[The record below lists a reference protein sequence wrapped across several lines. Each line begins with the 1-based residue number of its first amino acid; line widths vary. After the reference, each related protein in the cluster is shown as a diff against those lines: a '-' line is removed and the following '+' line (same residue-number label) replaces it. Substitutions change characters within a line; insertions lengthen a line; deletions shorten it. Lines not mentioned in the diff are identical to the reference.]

1 MREPSQSH
9 VPRFKIGQSV
19 KFRNAHAERGSK
31 KYFSGSGT
39 ITAVI
44 QPGIE
49 GYSPN
54 DGRFRYEI
62 DTIYLQNQDSSGW
75 VLQEDLRTNEVVLM
89 VSSES
94 SGVEA
99 LHPLDFIGIDTCSA
113 MSVSTEEK
121 DFLFIDKSDDARS
134 SAALN
139 GVGGG
144 KSKVGGRGPLMIKA
158 MDTNGE
164 EVFVVD
170 PAGVYLISSKSQ
182 ARLRIF
188 GQQRMKFFGFFLQQ
202 NKFGD
207 KEDYLVYKDQRMFK
221 METKR
226 GILMLKARAISSE
239 ERNDKQINVKID
251 VLLRDGKL
259 RIEEFWKKDL
269 DCCFGVNVLN
279 GKAEEDDVS
288 VTSLVVNEAKLTKLE
303 LARLD
308 HWRMAHRTSTGERFI
323 EPCQCCEMA
332 KHKSQFKKNARYNGT
347 SISTG
352 KPYWRLYV
360 DGYGGQNSMGD
371 PSYQGAIGG
380 YVFVCPVS
388 GQIKVKLYGTTEQYP
403 AMLYQ
408 VLQEI
413 ESEGFVCRELY
424 CDTHAVNLSAA
435 AEEVASMFKVKI
447 IPISGGTPQELAY
460 AESAV
465 RTVGQMSRSQMIG
478 AKHLPQFCW
487 GLSDLHA
494 ANTHR
499 LIPQKAKGGKSPYQ
513 ITTGRIPDLDVM
525 FAKIFGC
532 PCQYEPAYEVEHK
545 RSPKTE
551 WGWFVGVQ
559 WPMALILR
567 PSDHKVLSISR
578 RKVHCH
584 ELIYAR
590 FDPSSGCKP
599 EALFE
604 DFVLS
609 DKEIGEAIEKAK
621 NSIAVETK
629 QQIPH
634 VDPMHVEIPDHV
646 LSIKCL
652 SDYKR
657 NAELNTPCLDPV
669 PSSMKESYNQVPQQI
684 DLGENI
690 PEPLKPN
697 KDLLLEEIR
706 KFKDNARQGS
716 ITDSIRKALH
726 KVEEELR
733 NTEPGRNALK
743 KRRVEIRGVS
753 PSNVLD
759 EKRLR
764 NDPDWPKTMSVKDEG
779 DLPVFSE
786 YRTSKGIQPLDRVRM
801 LTSRFGKAYAKGRPK
816 YTEGIVRKRV
826 GQMVDVLWDGTTDG
840 MTMRSHKS
848 HMKRIGTALPVF
860 CDLTTPMTQMIW
872 PFKSLETILPVLEVG
887 SCLSESDV
895 NSGGNWPKD
904 FYEAL
909 VRPDWR
915 LWVEAVKSENES
927 WNTFDACEEI
937 PYNNIIS
944 GASVIPLGELFTIK
958 RNGKY
963 KFRQIALGNMLKE
976 GKDYG
981 ETFASTISGDGL
993 RWFCSLAV
1001 TCGMPVKGWDATTG
1015 YLQTKQRVPVYAY
1028 LPSHYGYSDL
1038 EYEALA
1044 KFRAK
1049 LIDVLKSDGIQ
1060 GIKAFSR
1067 KMRNERRIRPDKV
1080 LEIKR
1085 SVYGIPDAGQAF
1097 SMFMQSLHIKK
1108 CGMVQSD
1115 IDPCIYYKI
1124 MENAGDEASNAVTA
1138 FLVVISWVDDCRY
1151 FGTPELV
1158 AEYEN
1163 LITSNCKCTMEG
1175 ISKEFVSIQMNHD
1188 LDKKTFELTQEEY
1201 WEKGVKRFKDFIGE
1215 RGPKIRLVPL
1225 SPADEKLLVEPTAEE
1240 IKAAEHLPYPNLLGV
1255 VQYPSNYTKLEM
1267 KYAMSV
1273 LSRHRTKW
1281 GVNHF
1286 RILIKSLEY
1295 GWSTRKMGL
1304 KYNGNL
1310 TDAEKNLL
1318 MSWADSSFTL
1328 PRSQGCRLIKMNAAA
1343 ICFSSKRHTTT
1354 DDSTTAAELT
1364 ELYLAACDVEA
1375 MRNLNDELGLKQN
1388 GPTVIYQD
1396 NQAAIQI
1403 AMNRGSLSRRTRAT
1417 ETRTLT
1423 VRNKIEDMKVVPIY
1437 VKTTEMLADIGTKA
1451 LEPKLFIYLR
1461 NLVCGYTNEAD
1472 HGDDS
1477 E

>member
-1 MREPSQSH
+1 
-9 VPRFKIGQSV
+9 
-19 KFRNAHAERGSK
+19 
-31 KYFSGSGT
+31 
-39 ITAVI
+39 
-44 QPGIE
+44 
-49 GYSPN
+49 
-54 DGRFRYEI
+54 
-62 DTIYLQNQDSSGW
+62 
-75 VLQEDLRTNEVVLM
+75 
-89 VSSES
+89 
-94 SGVEA
+94 
-99 LHPLDFIGIDTCSA
+99 
-113 MSVSTEEK
+113 
-121 DFLFIDKSDDARS
+121 
-134 SAALN
+134 
-139 GVGGG
+139 
-144 KSKVGGRGPLMIKA
+144 
-158 MDTNGE
+158 
-164 EVFVVD
+164 
-170 PAGVYLISSKSQ
+170 
-182 ARLRIF
+182 
-188 GQQRMKFFGFFLQQ
+188 
-202 NKFGD
+202 
-207 KEDYLVYKDQRMFK
+207 
-221 METKR
+221 
-226 GILMLKARAISSE
+226 
-239 ERNDKQINVKID
+239 
-251 VLLRDGKL
+251 
-259 RIEEFWKKDL
+259 
-269 DCCFGVNVLN
+269 
-279 GKAEEDDVS
+279 
-288 VTSLVVNEAKLTKLE
+288 
-303 LARLD
+303 
-308 HWRMAHRTSTGERFI
+308 
-323 EPCQCCEMA
+323 
-332 KHKSQFKKNARYNGT
+332 
-347 SISTG
+347 
-352 KPYWRLYV
+352 
-360 DGYGGQNSMGD
+360 
-371 PSYQGAIGG
+371 
-380 YVFVCPVS
+380 
-388 GQIKVKLYGTTEQYP
+388 
-403 AMLYQ
+403 
-408 VLQEI
+408 
-413 ESEGFVCRELY
+413 
-424 CDTHAVNLSAA
+424 
-435 AEEVASMFKVKI
+435 
-447 IPISGGTPQELAY
+447 
-460 AESAV
+460 
-465 RTVGQMSRSQMIG
+465 
-478 AKHLPQFCW
+478 
-487 GLSDLHA
+487 
-494 ANTHR
+494 
-499 LIPQKAKGGKSPYQ
+499 
-513 ITTGRIPDLDVM
+513 
-525 FAKIFGC
+525 
-532 PCQYEPAYEVEHK
+532 
-545 RSPKTE
+545 
-551 WGWFVGVQ
+551 
-559 WPMALILR
+559 MALILR

-1067 KMRNERRIRPDKV
+1067 RMRNERRIRPDKV

-1124 MENAGDEASNAVTA
+1124 MENARDEASNAVTA